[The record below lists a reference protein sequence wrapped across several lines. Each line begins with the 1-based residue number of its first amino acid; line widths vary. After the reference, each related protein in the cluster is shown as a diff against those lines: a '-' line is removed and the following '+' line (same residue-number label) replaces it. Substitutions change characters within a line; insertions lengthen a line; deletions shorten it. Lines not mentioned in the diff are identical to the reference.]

1 MFVSLMVS
9 VYRHAYTYEYDTIY
23 YLITKHSSSNNNNT
37 SVASRWWY
45 TFTLIT
51 RLALLPQQKNCI
63 GGVILFIDQWI
74 QNISDFFLASFLYS
88 ISFFPIAES
97 FKKGQFDKYCHRV
110 SKVPD
115 AYCLVT
121 MTGYAPPGILIAV
134 ISSFRSIIL
143 YPKENEHA
151 LASHGMFF
159 KLDYLRDQML
169 NSDFYFH
176 CKFSKM

>member
-1 MFVSLMVS
+1 MLRADDDIHLLWLRVWRFSHSKRTVLAALYYSS
-9 VYRHAYTYEYDTIY
+9 INEYKI
-23 YLITKHSSSNNNNT
+23 
-37 SVASRWWY
+37 
-45 TFTLIT
+45 F
-51 RLALLPQQKNCI
+51 
-63 GGVILFIDQWI
+63 
-74 QNISDFFLASFLYS
+74 DFFLASFLYS

-121 MTGYAPPGILIAV
+121 MTGYAPPGILIDV